1 MEFPVEYQRGRI
13 RAVAL
18 DYLPPDTTVDGFADG
33 LRGAAGRI
41 ERFANDIHT
50 EMLYYPQVSKV
61 TGNMQIYLKYAG
73 LSFV

>member
-1 MEFPVEYQRGRI
+1 MEFPVKDQRGRI
-13 RAVAL
+13 RAIAF
-18 DYLPPDTTVDGFADG
+18 DYLSSDAAVGYSADG

-61 TGNMQIYLKYAG
+61 TGNMQIYLK
-73 LSFV
+73 